1 MSTSP
6 ADAEAWVHKHLPGWP
21 AATRKLAAQLVIR
34 YGHPQAA
41 TAHELTWYGNAPWKR
56 TVLYR
61 VGVKHNF
68 PLPHEDIL
76 EQTVNYRVPAAKVS
90 DLVAYDG
97 SLVVDHTRGELS
109 AHCNSEAQNTIMLN
123 IADDIVT
130 GQRSVDEGLA
140 YHAQIVRAIETHVPE
155 SYPYKLK
162 FKILP
167 SSQTADPGE
176 EAPLL
181 EHLEQS

>member
-1 MSTSP
+1 MSTHP
-6 ADAEAWVHKHLPGWP
+6 AEAEAWTRTHLASWP
-21 AATRKLAAQLVIR
+21 AATRKLATELIGR
-34 YGHPQAA
+34 YGRPQAV
-41 TAHELTWYGNAPWKR
+41 TAHELTWYGNGPWKR

-68 PLPHEDIL
+68 PLPHADIL
-76 EQTVNYRVPAAKVS
+76 EQTVNYRVPLGKLK
-90 DLVAYDG
+90 DLAAYDG
-97 SLVVDHTRGELS
+97 SLVVDRTRGELS
-109 AHCNSEAQNTIMLN
+109 AHCDSEEQNRIMLN

-140 YHAQIVRAIETHVPE
+140 YHAQMVRALEIHVPE
-155 SYPYKLK
+155 SYPDKLK

-181 EHLEQS
+181 EHLGQS